1 MSQGETD
8 AEENTPEDEVV
19 LDFTPDALIILH
31 NLGFNDDFLEILNGR
46 TLDAIQNDYLIV
58 LAAPIEQGGFN
69 LEIDN
74 IQEAIDT
81 LDEETKT
88 QIAGVVLNRLGP
100 QGGKRKK
107 RTNKKKMTKR
117 RTKRRKT
124 SKRTNKR
131 RTKRR
136 RQMKR

>member
-8 AEENTPEDEVV
+8 VEENTPEDEVV
-19 LDFTPDALIILH
+19 LNFTPDALIILH

-46 TLDAIQNDYLIV
+46 TLAEIQNSYLSV
-58 LAAPIEQGGFN
+58 LAEPIEQGGFN

-88 QIAGVVLNRLGP
+88 QIADIVLNRLGP